1 MGTGPIFKRPES
13 VLVVVY
19 TRDGEVLL
27 MERREPPGWWQSVT
41 GSLEADE
48 MPWEA
53 AVRELHEET
62 GLAADGLLD
71 LGVNQRFTIAP
82 AWRERFAPGVSEN
95 LEHAFALRVA
105 APVEIALDPTE
116 HLRYEWLPLP
126 AAAARA
132 SSHTNRAAIELVG
145 RFISSC

>member
-1 MGTGPIFKRPES
+1 MGSVPFKRPES

-19 TRDGEVLL
+19 ARAGEVLL
-27 MERREPPGWWQSVT
+27 MERHQPPGWWQSVT

-82 AWRERFAPGVSEN
+82 AWRERFAPEVTEN

-105 APVEIALDPTE
+105 EPVAITLDPQE

-126 AAAARA
+126 QAIERA
-132 SSHTNRAAIELVG
+132 TSHTNRAAIELVG
-145 RFISSC
+145 RFNASC